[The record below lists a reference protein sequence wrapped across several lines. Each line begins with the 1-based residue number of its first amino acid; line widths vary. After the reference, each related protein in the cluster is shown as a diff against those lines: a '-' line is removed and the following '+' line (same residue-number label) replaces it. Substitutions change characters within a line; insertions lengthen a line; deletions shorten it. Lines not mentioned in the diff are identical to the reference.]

1 MWRGDGRSNISVAA
15 PFVWRCLRREA
26 DAITHQTIR
35 RQVLSI
41 ATDYDGL
48 AKIVETI
55 NRQRG
60 GC

>member
-1 MWRGDGRSNISVAA
+1 MEPHLFRPAQYFRDEAA
-15 PFVWRCLRREA
+15 RLRREA

-35 RQVLSI
+35 RQILSM

-60 GC
+60 GG

>member
-1 MWRGDGRSNISVAA
+1 MEPHVVRPAQYYRDEAA
-15 PFVWRCLRREA
+15 RLRREA

-35 RQVLSI
+35 RQVLSR

>member
-1 MWRGDGRSNISVAA
+1 MEPHAVRHPQYYRDEAA
-15 PFVWRCLRREA
+15 RLRREA

-35 RQVLSI
+35 RQILSM

-48 AKIVETI
+48 AQIVETI

-60 GC
+60 GG

>member
-1 MWRGDGRSNISVAA
+1 MEPHFVRSARYFRDEAA
-15 PFVWRCLRREA
+15 RLRREA

-35 RQVLSI
+35 RQVLSR

-60 GC
+60 GG